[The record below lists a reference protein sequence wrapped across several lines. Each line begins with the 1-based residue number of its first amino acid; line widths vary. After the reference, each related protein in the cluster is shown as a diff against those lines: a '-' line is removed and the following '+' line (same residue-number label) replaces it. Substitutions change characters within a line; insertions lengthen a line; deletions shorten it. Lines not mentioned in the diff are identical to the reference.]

1 MIISLRY
8 SAACTGFVCRSAY
21 LSSLPS
27 WCGTPWRQAWK
38 ICATANSIW
47 KTNRLTD
54 KRTDSPSVR
63 LLDGVLTQNRW
74 SPGLYSCSRRD
85 WPRWPVGAARLGSG
99 ISLPG
104 LRGPGFRVEPVCPW
118 TWTGPLTW
126 PTPFS
131 RSPGFPVDNACGH
144 CRRRHWTSRL
154 YTTVHCRRPSVSR
167 RRRPA
172 ARTWNSLPGEV
183 TSSNSLQIFNSK
195 PKSHLFLASFP

>member
-104 LRGPGFRVEPVCPW
+104 LRGPGFRFSVVSYVFRVRVRIFVFVFYEP
-118 TWTGPLTW
+118 
-126 PTPFS
+126 
-131 RSPGFPVDNACGH
+131 
-144 CRRRHWTSRL
+144 RL
-154 YTTVHCRRPSVSR
+154 ALLLNVRALLVTVYSTTVI
-167 RRRPA
+167 A
-172 ARTWNSLPGEV
+172 E
-183 TSSNSLQIFNSK
+183 
-195 PKSHLFLASFP
+195 HLREELKYHLHRWA